1 MLTAFG
7 LTLREP
13 AYVRRLYV
21 YFQSLLGGETQNF
34 VKGSARFFSF
44 RTHHTSCASCE
55 HLAIGGGGVPAE
67 SDPVRLLRAAAAR
80 DHVSSLSVWHSPL
93 PRFLPVCRSCCRTF
107 QVSAFGPP
115 RSSSRQAAR
124 SFPSASS
131 AAQRR
136 PSLSIS
142 RLARSVSSALAAS
155 FPPAPSPG
163 VPASP
168 GVLRYQRRAVAASA
182 AFLCQRLQL
191 LQRAVELA
199 RPTRPSLCVID
210 LTSFPGVPASPGV
223 PGSRSQPREGPPHS
237 WFVWSRR
244 PKAPELPS

>member
-1 MLTAFG
+1 MSVASMSTSSLFWV
-7 LTLREP
+7 
-13 AYVRRLYV
+13 VRRKILSRAPPV
-21 YFQSLLGGETQNF
+21 FSRSARITHHAHHVSIWPSGEVVFQQSLILF
-34 VKGSARFFSF
+34 VF
-44 RTHHTSCASCE
+44 CA
-55 HLAIGGGGVPAE
+55 
-67 SDPVRLLRAAAAR
+67 
-80 DHVSSLSVWHSPL
+80 L
-93 PRFLPVCRSCCRTF
+93 PRPGITSLPCPSGIPLSLASFLPVCRSCCRTF

-210 LTSFPGVPASPGV
+210 LTSFPGVPASSGV

-237 WFVWSRR
+237 WCVWSRR

>member
-1 MLTAFG
+1 MSVASMSTSSLFWV
-7 LTLREP
+7 
-13 AYVRRLYV
+13 VRRKILSRAPPV
-21 YFQSLLGGETQNF
+21 FSRSARITHHAHHVSIWPSGEVVFQQSLILF
-34 VKGSARFFSF
+34 VF
-44 RTHHTSCASCE
+44 CA
-55 HLAIGGGGVPAE
+55 
-67 SDPVRLLRAAAAR
+67 
-80 DHVSSLSVWHSPL
+80 L
-93 PRFLPVCRSCCRTF
+93 PRPGITSLPCPSGIPLSLASFLFADPAAVLSRCPP
-107 QVSAFGPP
+107 SALRVP
-115 RSSSRQAAR
+115 QAAR
-124 SFPSASS
+124 
-131 AAQRR
+131 R
-136 PSLSIS
+136 
-142 RLARSVSSALAAS
+142 LAAS
-155 FPPAPSPG
+155 DVCELCRATAPFALHISPRSLCLIRVGGFFFPPAPSPG

-237 WFVWSRR
+237 WCVWSRR